1 MFVKVQDANDLVNL
15 DRVAE
20 IRMKEEQ
27 GKYIIEAIYQDST
40 HFLLAS
46 YKSKTGA
53 DFWCVGC
60 SLECAGY
67 RFVYRDH
74 AHSFYIGRSLWTN
87 HNDFART
94 ALFEDGC
101 QPSELQHVTG

>member
-27 GKYIIEAIYQDST
+27 GEYIIEAIYQDST

-53 DFWCVGC
+53 DFCFESLC
-60 SLECAGY
+60 S
-67 RFVYRDH
+67 
-74 AHSFYIGRSLWTN
+74 SLKDDEKYFTFWHDREN
-87 HNDFART
+87 VEWLN
-94 ALFEDGC
+94 
-101 QPSELQHVTG
+101 